1 MNRAPAGYLI
11 SADELGRG
19 AYLLHF
25 DKPIGDL
32 SNPRGQAQH
41 YLGSSDDVPARLA
54 DHAAGHGARL
64 TQVVKERG
72 IGWRLVRTWSGGRA
86 VERALKD
93 LHAGR
98 KLCPECT
105 AHPLPTRKITAAAE
119 PRETR
124 PAAPVQPRPSAAERG
139 TRTADFQIGPRIL
152 AGHSADQIQAA
163 VDYITAP
170 FYDIEHKHTADQI
183 AEHSAFLAQAAE
195 LIAMVRK
202 EETTRQEEASGAR
215 KPDYVQRTYAERT
228 EREERPMS
236 PTTTHPATEWQKG
249 ALTAH
254 QITTAQ
260 VEAGMSPGAIQAKQD
275 TALAE
280 FDPETATAEQRE
292 WARGYRATA
301 ADLLQTYRDAER
313 SEAELPERE
322 AEAG

>member
-1 MNRAPAGYLI
+1 MSRVPDGYLI
-11 SADELGRG
+11 PADELDRA

-25 DKPIGDL
+25 DEPIGDL

-72 IGWRLVRTWSGGRA
+72 IGWRLVRTWPGGRA

-98 KLCPECT
+98 QLCPECT
-105 AHPLPTRKITAAAE
+105 AHPRPTRKISAVAE

-124 PAAPVQPRPSAAERG
+124 PAAPVRPRSFAAERG
-139 TRTADFQIGPRIL
+139 TRMADFQVGPRIL
-152 AGHSADQIQAA
+152 AGHSADQVQAA

-170 FYDIEHKHTADQI
+170 FYDAEMKHTADQI

-202 EETTRQEEASGAR
+202 EETTREEEAREAEKTNDS
-215 KPDYVQRTYAERT
+215 QRRNAERT

-236 PTTTHPATEWQKG
+236 LTTVQPATGWQKG

-254 QITTAQ
+254 QITVAQ
-260 VEAGMSPGAIQAKQD
+260 VEAGMSPDAVQVKQE
-275 TALAE
+275 TAVAE
-280 FDPETATAEQRE
+280 YDPETATAEQQE
-292 WARGYRATA
+292 WVRGYRETA

-313 SEAELPERE
+313 AAAELPDRE